1 MAQASA
7 IPPRIFNSKVA
18 GEEGLAAA
26 VEALARGELVAM
38 PTETVYGLAADATNP
53 AAVGRIYLAK
63 GRPRFNPLIVH
74 ASSAAEAMRHV
85 RFNRHAE
92 RLADA
97 FWPGPMTLVL
107 PLAASAEIADLVTAG
122 LDTLAVRVPAHP
134 VAQALLAACARPLA
148 APSANR
154 SGHVSPT
161 TATHVVDD
169 LGDRVS
175 VILDAGPT
183 SVGLEST
190 IIGLAGDVP
199 VLLRAGGLAR
209 SAIEAVLG
217 RPLGVAGSVG
227 NKPAAPGMLA
237 SHYAPAAGLRLYA
250 TDVREGEGLLAFG
263 PDLPAGVEKAVAM
276 INLSPSGDL
285 AEAASRFFAALRTLD
300 RQAETIAVMPIP
312 EVGLGE
318 AINDRLR
325 RAAAPRD

>member
-74 ASSAAEAMRHV
+74 APSAAEAMRHV
-85 RFNRHAE
+85 RFNEDAE

-107 PLAASAEIADLVTAG
+107 PLAAGAEIADLVTAG

-161 TATHVVDD
+161 TAAHVVDD
-169 LGDRVS
+169 LGGQVS

-209 SAIEAVLG
+209 AEIERVLG
-217 RPLGVAGSVG
+217 RPLAVAGPAG
-227 NKPAAPGMLA
+227 HAPAAPGMLA
-237 SHYAPAAGLRLYA
+237 SHYAPAAGLRLHV

-263 PDLPAGVEKAVAM
+263 LDLPAGVEKAVAT
-276 INLSPSGDL
+276 INLSPSGNL
-285 AEAASRFFAALRTLD
+285 AEAASCFFAALRTLD
-300 RQAETIAVMPIP
+300 RQAATIAVMPIP
-312 EVGLGE
+312 EIGLGE